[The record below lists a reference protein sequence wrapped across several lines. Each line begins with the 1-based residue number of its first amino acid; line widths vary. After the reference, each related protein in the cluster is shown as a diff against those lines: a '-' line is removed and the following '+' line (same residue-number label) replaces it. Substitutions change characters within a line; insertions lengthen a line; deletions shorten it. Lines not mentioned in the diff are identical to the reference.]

1 MEKSALRNI
10 IIVNMI
16 TGIRA
21 LGAILL
27 IPIYLFYGY
36 FWTGIAVLFFF
47 STDWIDGL
55 LARKWQCSTIFGA
68 IFDGMSDKL
77 FALVAL
83 ILLSLKNIFFILPII
98 MEIIILF
105 VGYNSAFKGNNVAS
119 SFIGK
124 VKTVIL
130 GLTLIFSFILINNQ
144 NNLFLVNLL
153 LLILVIF
160 ELLTIY
166 NYVQKDLKYTKEND
180 LYNNKMQGNK
190 NIIAQIKARKMLLNE
205 LVNSLNNKN
214 KKSLLFDHQ
223 YYLKYRDIS
232 IKDLKDK

>member
-1 MEKSALRNI
+1 
-10 IIVNMI
+10 
-16 TGIRA
+16 
-21 LGAILL
+21 
-27 IPIYLFYGY
+27 
-36 FWTGIAVLFFF
+36 
-47 STDWIDGL
+47 
-55 LARKWQCSTIFGA
+55 
-68 IFDGMSDKL
+68 MSDKL

-232 IKDLKDK
+232 IKNM